1 MRKFNE
7 RNIELLAPAGN
18 FEIFRSI
25 VDSKCDAIYFGGQ
38 TMNMRLIRKG
48 FNFSDDEIRDA
59 VKMAHAKDKKVY
71 ITVNNLV
78 DESEIAHAQN
88 YLELLA
94 SIGPD
99 GLLVQDFAVSE
110 LVRKMGLG
118 LALHSSVMMNVHNIA
133 FARVLKES
141 DFSRIVVSRNNTL
154 EEIKWLKSNIDI
166 EVEYFTHGDMCISHG
181 AQCYYSSML
190 FGMSSN
196 RGKCLKPCRWWF
208 SAENGNS
215 EKDYPLAVRD
225 MCMYEYLPEMIHSG
239 VDSFKIEGRMRE
251 VEFITN
257 LINYYG
263 DALDSFI
270 ADPVGYDRRKD
281 ADKIY
286 ETRKRD
292 MSTAYAFGRPGLEN
306 INKRYEGTG
315 KFYSTGKMFSTP
327 TTEALITDKDT
338 ASIKE
343 RLAVYDAPEKEPKLS
358 VRVNNMEQAL
368 LAIDENADRV
378 YISGDIL
385 NPDRPMTVEDA
396 ASLKS
401 YIKENKKQCELYL
414 GTPRMMN
421 EAQFEIYTAG
431 IQKMLPHIDG
441 ILAGNLGSIEVFA
454 KMGAP
459 VAGDYFLNI
468 FNGLA
473 AGFYRSH
480 GVSQAAASVELNAAA
495 LKMFC
500 EAFDSVELIAHG
512 RLEHMYFD
520 HDFFGIY
527 GHDSDSAFK
536 LYNEAGEYEIYRDQ
550 HHRTHLLTN
559 CRFTI
564 LPLINEMRRLGI
576 SMFRIEAQTEN
587 AGALREIIRAFKRC
601 DTGAIT
607 NNDILNKYA
616 YSYEAL
622 RFK

>member
-1 MRKFNE
+1 MRQFNGH
-7 RNIELLAPAGN
+7 NIELLAPAGN

-25 VDSKCDAIYFGGQ
+25 VESKCDAIYFGGQ

-59 VKMAHAKDKKVY
+59 IKMAHAKDKKVY

-78 DESEIAHAQN
+78 NESEIAHARN
-88 YLELLA
+88 YLEMLA
-94 SIGPD
+94 SIEPD
-99 GLLVQDFAVSE
+99 AILVQDFAISE
-110 LVRKMGLG
+110 LVREMGLN

-133 FARVLKES
+133 FARVLRENG
-141 DFSRIVVSRNNTL
+141 FSRIVASRNNTL
-154 EEIKWLKSNIDI
+154 EEIKWLKSNLDI
-166 EVEYFTHGDMCISHG
+166 EVEYFAHGDMCVSHG

-208 SAENGNS
+208 STESGND
-215 EKDYPLAVRD
+215 EKDFPLAVRD

-251 VEFITN
+251 AEFITD
-257 LINYYG
+257 LVNYYG

-281 ADKIY
+281 IDKIY

-327 TTEALITDKDT
+327 TTEALITDEET

-343 RLAVYDAPEKEPKLS
+343 RLDVSDAPEKEPKLS
-358 VRVNNMEQAL
+358 VRVNNVEQAR
-368 LAIDENADRV
+368 LAIDENVDRV
-378 YISGDIL
+378 YISGDIF
-385 NPDRPMTVEDA
+385 NPDRPLSVKDME
-396 ASLKS
+396 SLKS

-421 EAQFEIYTAG
+421 EAQFEIYSAG
-431 IQKMLPHIDG
+431 IQKMLPCIDG
-441 ILAGNLGSIEVFA
+441 ILAGNLGSADVFA

-459 VAGDYFLNI
+459 VAGDYFLNV

-473 AGFYRSH
+473 ANFYRSR
-480 GVSQAAASVELNAAA
+480 GVSQIAASVELSAVS

-500 EAFDSVELIAHG
+500 EAFDSVELVAHG

-527 GHDSDSAFK
+527 GQNLDSAFK
-536 LYNEAGEYEIYRDQ
+536 LYNEAGEYEIYQDQ
-550 HHRTHLLTN
+550 HYRTHFLTN
-559 CRFTI
+559 CRFTV
-564 LPLINEMRRLGI
+564 LPLIREIRRLGI

-587 AGALREIIRAFKRC
+587 VDALREIIRAFKKC
-601 DTGAIT
+601 DAVAIT
-607 NNDILNKYA
+607 SNDVLNKYA
-616 YSYEAL
+616 YSYEAM

>member
-1 MRKFNE
+1 VRKFNGH
-7 RNIELLAPAGN
+7 NIELLAPAGN
-18 FEIFRSI
+18 FEIFQSI
-25 VDSKCDAIYFGGQ
+25 VESKCDAIYFGGQ

-48 FNFSDDEIRDA
+48 FNFSDDELKDA
-59 VKMAHAKDKKVY
+59 VKMAHAKDKKAY

-78 DESEIAHAQN
+78 DESEIDHARN
-88 YLELLA
+88 YLEALA
-94 SIGPD
+94 SIEPD
-99 GLLVQDFAVSE
+99 GLLVQDFAISE
-110 LVRKMGLG
+110 LVREMGLNFV
-118 LALHSSVMMNVHNIA
+118 LHSSVMMNVHNIP
-133 FARVLKES
+133 FARVLKENG
-141 DFSRIVVSRNNTL
+141 FSRVVVSRNNTL
-154 EEIKWLKSNIDI
+154 EEIKWLKSNLDI

-208 SAENGNS
+208 SLAPDGER
-215 EKDYPLAVRD
+215 DFPLAARD

-251 VEFITN
+251 LEFITN
-257 LINYYG
+257 LVNYYG

-270 ADPVGYDRRKD
+270 ADPIGYDRRKD
-281 ADKIY
+281 MDKIY

-292 MSTAYAFGRPGLEN
+292 MSTACAFGRAGLEN

-327 TTEALITDKDT
+327 AMEAVITDEET
-338 ASIKE
+338 ASIKD
-343 RLAVYDAPEKEPKLS
+343 RLAVSDAPEREPKIS
-358 VRVNNMEQAL
+358 VRVNNMEQAR

-378 YISGDIL
+378 YISGDIF
-385 NPDRPMTVEDA
+385 NPDRPPSAKDVK
-396 ASLKS
+396 SLKS
-401 YIKENKKQCELYL
+401 YIQENKKQCELYL

-421 EAQFEIYTAG
+421 ETQFEIYTTG
-431 IQKMLPHIDG
+431 IQKILPYIDG
-441 ILAGNLGSIEVFA
+441 ILVGNLGSVEVFA
-454 KMGAP
+454 KAGIP
-459 VAGDYFLNI
+459 ITGDYFLNV

-473 AGFYRSH
+473 ADFYRSR
-480 GVSQAAASVELNAAA
+480 GVSQIAASVELNAAA

-527 GHDSDSAFK
+527 GHNQDGAFK
-536 LYNEAGEYEIYRDQ
+536 LYNEAGEYEIYQDQ

-559 CRFTI
+559 CRFTV
-564 LPLINEMRRLGI
+564 LPLVKEMRRLGI
-576 SMFRIEAQTEN
+576 SMFRIEAQTES
-587 AGALREIIRAFKRC
+587 ADALREIIRAFKKC
-601 DTGAIT
+601 DAAAIT
-607 NNDILNKYA
+607 NNNILSKYA
-616 YSYEAL
+616 YSYEAM

>member
-1 MRKFNE
+1 MRKFNG

-25 VDSKCDAIYFGGQ
+25 VESKCDAIYFGGQ

-48 FNFSDDEIRDA
+48 FNFSDEELADA
-59 VKMAHAKDKKVY
+59 VKMARAKNKKTY

-78 DESEIAHAQN
+78 DEGEIAHARN
-88 YLELLA
+88 YLEMLA

-99 GLLVQDFAVSE
+99 GILVQDFAVSE
-110 LVRKMGLG
+110 LVREMGLN
-118 LALHSSVMMNVHNIA
+118 LVLHSSVMMNVHNIA
-133 FARVLKES
+133 FARVLK
-141 DFSRIVVSRNNTL
+141 DNGFTRVVMSRNNTL
-154 EEIKWLKSNIDI
+154 EEIKWLKSNLDI
-166 EVEYFTHGDMCISHG
+166 EVEYFTHGDMCVSHG

-208 SAENGNS
+208 SLSPDGER
-215 EKDYPLAVRD
+215 DFPLAVRD
-225 MCMYEYLPEMIHSG
+225 MCMYEYLPEMIHAG

-251 VEFITN
+251 LEFITD
-257 LINYYG
+257 LVNYYG

-270 ADPVGYDRRKD
+270 ADPAGYDRRKD
-281 ADKIY
+281 MDKIY

-327 TTEALITDKDT
+327 TIESAITDEET

-343 RLAVYDAPEKEPKLS
+343 RLASDAPEKEPRLS
-358 VRVNNMEQAL
+358 VRVNNMEQAR
-368 LAIDENADRV
+368 LAIDEDADRV

-385 NPDRPMTVEDA
+385 NPDRPLSVKDVE
-396 ASLKS
+396 SLKL

-421 EAQFEIYTAG
+421 EAQFEAYTAG
-431 IQKMLPHIDG
+431 IPQMLPHIDG
-441 ILAGNLGSIEVFA
+441 ILTGNLGSVEVFS

-459 VAGDYFLNI
+459 IAGDYFLNV

-473 AGFYRSH
+473 ANFYRSR
-480 GVSQAAASVELNAAA
+480 GVSQIAASVELNAAA

-527 GHDSDSAFK
+527 GHNFDGPFK
-536 LYNEAGEYEIYRDQ
+536 LYNEAGGYEIYEDQ

-559 CRFTI
+559 CRFTV
-564 LPLINEMRRLGI
+564 LPLVKEMRRLGI
-576 SMFRIEAQTEN
+576 SMFRIEAQTES
-587 AGALREIIRAFKRC
+587 ADALREIIRAFKKC
-601 DTGAIT
+601 DADAVT

-616 YSYEAL
+616 YSYEAM